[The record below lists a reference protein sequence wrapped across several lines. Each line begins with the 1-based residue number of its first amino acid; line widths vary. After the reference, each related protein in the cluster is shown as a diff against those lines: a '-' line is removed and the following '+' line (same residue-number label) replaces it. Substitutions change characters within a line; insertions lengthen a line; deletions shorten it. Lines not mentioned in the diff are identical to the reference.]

1 MRWCHIRKY
10 EMDNSQ
16 EKIAIAAECCHE
28 LLHEALER
36 SKGIGSQGPRD
47 NLNILCRH
55 MKKVRS
61 LSETGKPRKIG
72 VFGPPKRGKSSL
84 LNALLRKQILPTGKE
99 PKSNT
104 VVEIHGDEQNN
115 AQPWTVTITYED
127 DFQQPNYPR
136 EEKDVLEI
144 IEQYGVHVHS
154 NPARIPAKYIEVLGA
169 FPDSYLFRH
178 NTILLDT
185 PGAETAFGSDN
196 SSSLEEDTRRA
207 LAMLDETHIV
217 LFVAR
222 IDQPGSQSEMDFYQ
236 KHMRLLGSVNVVN
249 FLDKWDSKEE
259 PDDPRLSVCR
269 NYGCPMDRTLA
280 VSAKQA
286 LEAIEN
292 KDEEKLKKSNLL
304 DLEKFLKKEIDDL
317 QPEKAII
324 ICLDKLIK
332 IPAIMGDE
340 AKAKRVLR
348 LVDVDRL
355 KKALEKCKEE
365 LAEPAIKKLS
375 SIHSRLF

>member
-1 MRWCHIRKY
+1 
-10 EMDNSQ
+10 MDNSQ
-16 EKIAIAAECCHE
+16 EKSEKKNIAIAAECCHE

-61 LSETGKPRKIG
+61 LSKTGNPRKIG
-72 VFGPPKRGKSSL
+72 VFGPPNRGKSSL
-84 LNALLRKQILPTGKE
+84 LNALLRKQILPTGAV

-127 DFQQPNYPR
+127 DFRQPIYPS

-144 IEQYGVHVHS
+144 IKQYGVHDNS
-154 NPARIPAKYIEVLGA
+154 NPARRPAKYIEVLGE
-169 FPDSYLFRH
+169 FPDSKLFRK

-207 LAMLDETHIV
+207 LAILDETHIV

-222 IDQPGSQSEMDFYQ
+222 IDQTGSQNDMVFYQ

-249 FLDKWDSKEE
+249 FLDIWDPKQE

-269 NYGCPMDRTLA
+269 SYGCPMDRTLA

-286 LEAIEN
+286 LAAIEKN
-292 KDEEKLKKSNLL
+292 DEKMMEKSRLS
-304 DLEKFLKKEIDDL
+304 DLEKFLEKELDDL

-348 LVDVDRL
+348 LVDVDSL

-365 LAEPAIKKLS
+365 LAKPAIEKLD
-375 SIHSRLF
+375 SIHGRLF